1 MTLVDMELAVRQDL
15 NDLDSTQYRWPT
27 TVLDRCIGRAVRE
40 YSFVW
45 PRIQGLVMPCL
56 TGVRAYPLPVA
67 SSLVAPAAPVLSLA
81 AGSGWLPAGE
91 LFARVAAATLNGE
104 SAPSPEVALTL
115 LMGDAAVLVNVP
127 AVPGASRYN
136 IYAGAAAGGEYWNGQ
151 CTAAGAGAYTISS
164 LAPAANSQPGQP
176 SPASSNLPLLLS
188 EPAAS
193 IDGWW
198 VESVEFP
205 VGLWPPRFVPFEEQ
219 GGLFVL
225 NVDVERVPGAE
236 PGTVMNVLYA
246 GSQQLDA
253 AGSSLP
259 DQDWDV
265 VALGAYGYACL
276 QYGLPTADN
285 FDFQDGELRDKVDD
299 SMVPRMWRQFGQ
311 DALTTFRARLE
322 EIRHRRDFAA
332 AAVAQWGDVPRR
344 WARL

>member
-115 LMGDAAVLVNVP
+115 LMGDAAVLVNVG

-151 CTAAGAGAYTISS
+151 CTA
-164 LAPAANSQPGQP
+164 
-176 SPASSNLPLLLS
+176 
-188 EPAAS
+188 
-193 IDGWW
+193 
-198 VESVEFP
+198 
-205 VGLWPPRFVPFEEQ
+205 
-219 GGLFVL
+219 
-225 NVDVERVPGAE
+225 
-236 PGTVMNVLYA
+236 
-246 GSQQLDA
+246 
-253 AGSSLP
+253 
-259 DQDWDV
+259 
-265 VALGAYGYACL
+265 
-276 QYGLPTADN
+276 
-285 FDFQDGELRDKVDD
+285 
-299 SMVPRMWRQFGQ
+299 
-311 DALTTFRARLE
+311 
-322 EIRHRRDFAA
+322 
-332 AAVAQWGDVPRR
+332 
-344 WARL
+344 